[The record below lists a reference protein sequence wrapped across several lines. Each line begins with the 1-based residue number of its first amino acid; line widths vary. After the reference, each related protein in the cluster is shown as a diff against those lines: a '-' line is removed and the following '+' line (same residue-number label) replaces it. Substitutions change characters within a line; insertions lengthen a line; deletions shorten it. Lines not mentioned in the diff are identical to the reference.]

1 MATTEELL
9 KDYEKWL
16 KRQSRYSGYGI
27 YDSALYGGYGIYD
40 TSRTE
45 TAANT
50 ANTAAAEDEFIDR
63 NPNDEDGFTEEEGI
77 LLGIFTASGFFGD

>member
-16 KRQSRYSGYGI
+16 KQQNRYDDFGI
-27 YDSALYGGYGIYD
+27 YSSALYGGYGIYD
-40 TSRTE
+40 SARTE

-50 ANTAAAEDEFIDR
+50 EAAEDEFIDK

-77 LLGIFTASGFFGD
+77 LLGIFTGNGFFGD